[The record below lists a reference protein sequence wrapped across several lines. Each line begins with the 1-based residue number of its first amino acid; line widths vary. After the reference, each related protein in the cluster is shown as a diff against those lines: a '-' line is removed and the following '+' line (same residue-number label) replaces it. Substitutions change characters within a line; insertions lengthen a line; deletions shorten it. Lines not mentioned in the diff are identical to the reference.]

1 MKRFMSVLLVAV
13 LGIVLLEGSILT
25 DRANVRKKEAVPEL
39 KVGVILNGDETESNT
54 EAHIKGIQAAA
65 KKLGIS
71 ENNIEWK
78 TRIDGSDA
86 CYDAAKSLAED
97 GCGLIIANSKAHQ
110 DYIKKAA
117 EKFPEAKFVCIGG
130 EYAAISQLDNF
141 YNGYTAIY
149 EARYVSGAVAGMK
162 LEEMIRENCI
172 PDGSMDEAGNVRI
185 GYVGSYPDAENVSD
199 YTAFYL
205 GIRSVVSNVVMNVA
219 YTHADYDME
228 LETTAADTLMNLGCV
243 IIGQHDGSTGV
254 PAAIQA
260 RKDAGQIVY
269 YVGCNADMLETA
281 PTASLTSAV
290 SNWNTYYLEIFKKA
304 LQKEKLPQD
313 WCGGYAEDAV
323 KITQLGPEAA
333 DGTAQK
339 ADEIESAISDGSYK
353 VFDTSAFTVSGGNV
367 SDAKVDLS
375 YLNEDGSQVV
385 YPGETVEAIV
395 SDSDGQ
401 NYFAESQYRSAPYF
415 TLRIDGITELN
426 AEEQV
431 EE

>member
-1 MKRFMSVLLVAV
+1 MKRFVSALLVVV
-13 LGIVLLEGSILT
+13 LFAALLEGSIQAE
-25 DRANVRKKEAVPEL
+25 RANVRKKEALPEL
-39 KVGVILNGDETESNT
+39 KVGVILNGDETESYT
-54 EAHIKGIQAAA
+54 KAHIHGIQAAA

-78 TRIDGSDA
+78 TRIDGSDV

-97 GCGLIIANSKAHQ
+97 GCSLIIANSRVHQ

-117 EKFPEAKFVCIGG
+117 EKFPDVNFVCIGG
-130 EYAAISQLDNF
+130 DYAAISQIDNF

-149 EARYVSGAVAGMK
+149 EARYVSGVVAGMK
-162 LEEMIRENCI
+162 LEEMLKKNQI
-172 PDGSMDEAGNVRI
+172 PEGSVDEEGRVRI
-185 GYVGSYPDAENVSD
+185 GYVGSYPDAQTVSD

-205 GIRSVVSNVVMNVA
+205 GIKSIVSNVVMNVA
-219 YTHADYDME
+219 YTHTDYDME

-269 YVGCNADMLETA
+269 YVGCNADMSETA

-290 SNWNTYYLEIFKKA
+290 SNWKTYYLELFKKA
-304 LQKEKLPQD
+304 LHKEELPQD
-313 WCGGYAEDAV
+313 WCGGYAENAV
-323 KITQLGPEAA
+323 KITQLGSETA
-333 DGTAQK
+333 DGTETKVEELEA
-339 ADEIESAISDGSYK
+339 AISDGTCK
-353 VFDTSAFTVSGGNV
+353 VFDTSTFTVSGGVV

-375 YLNEDGSQVV
+375 LLNEENGEVV
-385 YPGETVEAIV
+385 YPGETVEAIA
-395 SDSDGQ
+395 SEDGST
-401 NYFAESQYRSAPYF
+401 YFAESKYRSAPYF

-426 AEEQV
+426 AEETA

>member
-1 MKRFMSVLLVAV
+1 MKRFVSALLVVV
-13 LGIVLLEGSILT
+13 LFAALLEGSIQAE
-25 DRANVRKKEAVPEL
+25 RANVRKKEALPEL
-39 KVGVILNGDETESNT
+39 KVGVILNGDETESYT
-54 EAHIKGIQAAA
+54 KAHIHGIQAAA

-78 TRIDGSDA
+78 TRIDGSDV

-97 GCGLIIANSKAHQ
+97 GCSLIIANSRVHQ

-117 EKFPEAKFVCIGG
+117 EKFPDVNFVCIGG
-130 EYAAISQLDNF
+130 DYAAISQIDNF

-149 EARYVSGAVAGMK
+149 EARYVSGVVAGMK
-162 LEEMIRENCI
+162 LEEMLKENQI
-172 PDGSMDEAGNVRI
+172 PEGSVDEEGRVRI
-185 GYVGSYPDAENVSD
+185 GYVGSYPDAQTVSD

-205 GIRSVVSNVVMNVA
+205 GIKSIVSNVVMNVA
-219 YTHADYDME
+219 YTHTDYDME

-260 RKDAGQIVY
+260 RKDAGQIIY
-269 YVGCNADMLETA
+269 YVGCNADMSETA

-290 SNWNTYYLEIFKKA
+290 SNWKTYYLELFKKA
-304 LQKEKLPQD
+304 LHKEKLPQD
-313 WCGGYAEDAV
+313 WCGGYAENAV
-323 KITQLGPEAA
+323 KITQLGPETA
-333 DGTAQK
+333 DGTETKVEELEA
-339 ADEIESAISDGSYK
+339 AISDGTCK
-353 VFDTSAFTVSGGNV
+353 VFDTSTFTVSGGVV

-375 YLNEDGSQVV
+375 LLNEENGEVV
-385 YPGETVEAIV
+385 CPGETVEAIA
-395 SDSDGQ
+395 SEDGCT
-401 NYFAESQYRSAPYF
+401 YFAESKYRSAPYF

-426 AEEQV
+426 AEETA